1 MSLPSISFSND
12 SHGWAELLHPRKP
25 REACVGKIRSHWA
38 VIGAGFTGLACAR
51 RLAELH
57 PENEIILLD
66 ARAVGQAASGRN
78 SGYAVACSHFSGKFD
93 AAQKH
98 QYQRI
103 NRINSAGLKLL
114 REQVTALNI
123 DCQWHEQ
130 GFYHSAADQ
139 RALREVEHFADYL
152 KRLDI
157 HHTLMQTEELKHQ
170 LGTGW
175 YQRAIHVH
183 EGALLQPAAL
193 TYGLADSLPQNVTLY
208 EHSPVLALT
217 SGSTHLLRTRTAEIQ
232 ADQVL
237 VCANFEATR
246 LGLISGRI
254 LGSTLSGSFT
264 CQLTRGELDT
274 LGQQQQWG
282 VLSLHSG
289 GATVRLTEDGRISIR
304 NTAEYHAGKLL
315 SEKSL
320 IKRQRIHR
328 QAFENRFP
336 QLRHIPFEYSWSGVE
351 GISRNATNFFTNLKP
366 GLYIAGGYNGSG
378 VSRGTAFGH
387 ALAEWASGGQSSLI
401 TDCLDSPAAQWL
413 PPRPLLD
420 IGAWFTVRNRF
431 RGVGR
436 DR

>member
-12 SHGWAELLHPRKP
+12 SHGWAELLQARQPRP
-25 REACVGKIRSHWA
+25 SCSGTIRSHWA
-38 VIGAGFTGLACAR
+38 VVGAGFTGLACAR
-51 RLAELH
+51 QLALLH
-57 PENEIILLD
+57 PDDEIVLLD

-78 SGYAVACSHFSGKFD
+78 SGYAVALSHFSGAFNPL
-93 AAQKH
+93 QSQ

-103 NRINSAGLKLL
+103 NRINTTGLELL
-114 REQVTALNI
+114 REQVASLNI

-130 GFYHSAADQ
+130 GFYHAAADQ
-139 RALREVEHFADYL
+139 RALKEVAHFADYL
-152 KRLDI
+152 ERLDRP
-157 HHTLMQTEELKHQ
+157 HTLMQTEELKHQ
-170 LGTGW
+170 LGTDW

-183 EGALLQPAAL
+183 EGALVQPAAL
-193 TYGLADSLPQNVTLY
+193 CYGLADSLPQNVTLY

-217 SGSTHLLRTRTAEIQ
+217 SGAPHRLQTQTADIH
-232 ADQVL
+232 ADQVM
-237 VCANFEATR
+237 VCANFEATH
-246 LGLISGRI
+246 LGLIRARI

-264 CQLTRGELDT
+264 RQLTRSELDS
-274 LGQQQQWG
+274 LGHQQQWG

-304 NTAEYHAGKLL
+304 NTAEYHAGMLL
-315 SEKSL
+315 SERSL
-320 IKRQRIHR
+320 LKRQRIHR

-351 GISRNATNFFTNLKP
+351 GISRNATNFFKNPAP
-366 GLYIAGGYNGSG
+366 GLYVAGGYNGSG

-387 ALAEWASGGQSSLI
+387 ALAEWASGGQSPLI